1 MLPTSYACGAALL
14 RTYARIEAGLPLAAA
29 FAAILLAG
37 SACSP
42 EAAASRE
49 TKAREARSESARS
62 AAAPSAAATPKPPAE
77 TPRTSGQMQ
86 REAVAQ
92 EGPSSVPAAALVTNR
107 RCGWL
112 SNPTPGNWWLFDGHG
127 EWILATQGG
136 DQVPGF
142 DDLPDMSTAGW
153 VETNGHYGYGC
164 ACMTLSYDP
173 ATHRVTRIAGAKPKP
188 LKQCRADRGL
198 PRP

>member
-1 MLPTSYACGAALL
+1 
-14 RTYARIEAGLPLAAA
+14 
-29 FAAILLAG
+29 
-37 SACSP
+37 
-42 EAAASRE
+42 
-49 TKAREARSESARS
+49 
-62 AAAPSAAATPKPPAE
+62 
-77 TPRTSGQMQ
+77 MQ
-86 REAVAQ
+86 REAIAR
-92 EGPSSVPAAALVTNR
+92 EGQPAPAGPLVSAR

-136 DQVPGF
+136 PHARGF
-142 DDLPDMSTAGW
+142 DDMPDMSRAGW

-164 ACMTLSYDP
+164 ACITMTYHPGRLQV
-173 ATHRVTRIAGAKPKP
+173 ARIAAVRPRP